1 MFLRLPPPPEP
12 ETLRG
17 NASGGN
23 ATLWWLLL
31 MLLLVAGATFAIVW
45 WRRRARRSPHPPAV
59 PPPGEAIAL
68 AVRPDAETAPPE
80 TEAPPPLDD
89 LFLPS
94 DAPTVSRP
102 TYRLEH
108 WRGGEALVVASTDDL
123 EAREL
128 ILVDHAARLRAEWAT
143 GELVWIE
150 EASDEI
156 IGLLPLNPDDPFSS
170 RAARFL

>member
-12 ETLRG
+12 ETLRD
-17 NASGGN
+17 NASGGS

-31 MLLLVAGATFAIVW
+31 TLLLVAGATFAIVW
-45 WRRRARRSPHPPAV
+45 WRRRARSSPHPPAV

-68 AVRPDAETAPPE
+68 AVRPDTETAPPE

-89 LFLPS
+89 LVLPS
-94 DAPTVSRP
+94 AAPVKPRP

-108 WRGGEALVVASTDDL
+108 WRGGEALAVAHTDDP

-128 ILVDHAARLRAEWAT
+128 ILASHATRLREEQTT

-156 IGLLPLNPDDPFSS
+156 IGLQPLNPDDPFSS
-170 RAARFL
+170 RAARFF